1 MSISVC
7 GYTVNNLACALVL
20 ESGPAGLSLSLRR
33 TKGSALTL
41 MPTFMQQFPPQITVS
56 ESEQQC
62 QYPAVSWQLSSVFR
76 QLRPC
81 LDHSRASHSGC
92 NRRIAIPWFELCTS
106 GFHCVCRLLVESC
119 SRLEAGMPCWTR
131 AGPMLDSS
139 RVVTCHYYSLVQDS
153 DGR

>member
-20 ESGPAGLSLSLRR
+20 ESGPAGLSLGLLH
-33 TKGSALTL
+33 TKGSVLTL

-139 RVVTCHYYSLVQDS
+139 RVVTCH
-153 DGR
+153 